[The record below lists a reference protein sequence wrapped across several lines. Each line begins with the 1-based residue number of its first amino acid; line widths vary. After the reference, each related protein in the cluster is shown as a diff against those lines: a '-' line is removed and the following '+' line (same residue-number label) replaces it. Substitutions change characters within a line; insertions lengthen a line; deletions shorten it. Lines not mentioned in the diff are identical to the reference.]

1 MRLLL
6 PGNAGNWQHS
16 DMKDKYSMNAGKRD
30 AEASFLPA
38 YHYSPWKEG
47 RTIEE
52 QEALLLPEEME
63 IADGVEEIG
72 NYTFYGCGRLR
83 SLSFTDSL
91 KRIGGGSFTGCSAL
105 RELHVLMGE
114 GAKSCIMDVAAET
127 FHEVFVTITFRET
140 GDRAKLVFP
149 DYYEEG
155 VENTPARILETH
167 FHGSGYRYR
176 QCFTEKRVDYHRYDS
191 LFEVA
196 KVYEKPE
203 ILIPMA
209 MGRLMYPRELGEEA
223 GNAYAA
229 YVREHLKEAGAYF
242 LKRREWHSAL
252 CYLAEHAV
260 QRAGEMEL
268 LLGLA
273 SGCGMTEAV
282 SLLMEEKRKRFGR
295 AVKSFEF

>member
-47 RTIEE
+47 RTKEE
-52 QEALLLPEEME
+52 QEALLLAEEME

-149 DYYEEG
+149 EYYEEG

-209 MGRLMYPRELGEEA
+209 MGL
-223 GNAYAA
+223 
-229 YVREHLKEAGAYF
+229 
-242 LKRREWHSAL
+242 
-252 CYLAEHAV
+252 
-260 QRAGEMEL
+260 
-268 LLGLA
+268 
-273 SGCGMTEAV
+273 
-282 SLLMEEKRKRFGR
+282 SLIHI
-295 AVKSFEF
+295 